1 MGSGNTWEVQQLQA
15 ANVQLTQHSGW
26 WMQLQAAASLSKGSV
41 TIQGEPESGWLF
53 KISRWLLTQ
62 TTISDDGTQ
71 ASRSTI
77 PLSLDRKPE
86 NNNKQ
91 NTHKIIMTSLFQEN
105 TAYLQ
110 RVSSQS
116 IQHWGYQAALTQPFQ
131 IPKSK
136 QEEGSFANRCL
147 EFTRI
152 SNQTTSR
159 F

>member
-1 MGSGNTWEVQQLQA
+1 MD
-15 ANVQLTQHSGW
+15 
-26 WMQLQAAASLSKGSV
+26 AAAGSCFFV
-41 TIQGEPESGWLF
+41 KRKCDNTRGPESGWLF

-77 PLSLDRKPE
+77 PLSLDRIPE
-86 NNNKQ
+86 KQ
-91 NTHKIIMTSLFQEN
+91 QQTKHTQNHYDLSVFQEN

-136 QEEGSFANRCL
+136 QEGGSFANRCL

-152 SNQTTSR
+152 SNQTTSS